1 MLEKTTTVNLLFDY
15 YHSLLKE
22 RQKIF
27 LQMYYHEDLSLS
39 EIAELQQIS
48 RQAVYEQIK
57 KAEQTLYDWENKLQ
71 LLARDRKREQV
82 LDELQSCIQQLE
94 EQQTLNDENA
104 IPSLNKMRSMVEK
117 LRAIDEGG

>member
-15 YHSLLKE
+15 YQSLLKE
-22 RQKIF
+22 RQKLF
-27 LQMYYHEDLSLS
+27 LQMYYLEDLSLS

-57 KAEQTLYDWENKLQ
+57 KAEQTLYDWEDKLQ
-71 LLARDRKREQV
+71 LLARDRKRQQV
-82 LDELQSCIQQLE
+82 LDELQSCIEQLE
-94 EQQTLNDENA
+94 EQQTLNDENV